1 MAIEIP
7 QNTSIRINIKA
18 FYQQHEYPLTFF
30 LGPHYKL
37 LRKVEKPYPVRDQR
51 NRSSFIFLFLL
62 LNWPSHRSVM
72 HTRKWSLNRVAR
84 PRCVHNK
91 PLTTR
96 DSFFCKR
103 SKNCLRSILIFT
115 VCFFLNGRYVDRL
128 YYVPLYIGNLNL
140 YL

>member
-7 QNTSIRINIKA
+7 QNTSILINIKA
-18 FYQQHEYPLTFF
+18 FYQQHEYPLTF
-30 LGPHYKL
+30 PSDPITNYCAKL
-37 LRKVEKPYPVRDQR
+37 R
-51 NRSSFIFLFLL
+51 NRTRFVTREIAVLLFFFFLL

-103 SKNCLRSILIFT
+103 SKNCLRSILVFT
-115 VCFFLNGRYVDRL
+115 VCSISMDDKLIVCITSL
-128 YYVPLYIGNLNL
+128 CISEI
-140 YL
+140 

>member
-1 MAIEIP
+1 MAADNDPSISVMAIEIP
-7 QNTSIRINIKA
+7 QNTSILINIKA
-18 FYQQHEYPLTFF
+18 FYQQHEYPLTFS
-30 LGPHYKL
+30 PDPITNYCAKL
-37 LRKVEKPYPVRDQR
+37 R
-51 NRSSFIFLFLL
+51 NRTRFVTREIAVLLFFFFLL

-115 VCFFLNGRYVDRL
+115 VCFFLNGR
-128 YYVPLYIGNLNL
+128 
-140 YL
+140 